1 MQYTEQKRHT
11 MKPIVNA
18 RYSKGDSY
26 TKQLTTQLSETT
38 NLHGTEIIQ
47 LHEFEVLSILRV
59 TYIKISTLVPSY
71 HTHTIVKLKLA
82 LKISR

>member
-1 MQYTEQKRHT
+1 MCKNTEQKPHT

-38 NLHGTEIIQ
+38 NLNGTEIIQ
-47 LHEFEVLSILRV
+47 LHEFD
-59 TYIKISTLVPSY
+59 
-71 HTHTIVKLKLA
+71 
-82 LKISR
+82 